1 MTLIIKIAMTKSDF
15 REDILIV
22 LKARD
27 LTIYRLAREAHV
39 DQASL
44 WRFVNNEGGN
54 LTTDSFFN
62 LWDLIYGDQRP
73 QPVLTKIH
81 K

>member
-1 MTLIIKIAMTKSDF
+1 MTKSDF

-27 LTIYRLAREAHV
+27 LTIYRLAREANV

-54 LTTDSFFN
+54 LSTDSFFN

-73 QPVLTKIH
+73 QPVLTKID

>member
-1 MTLIIKIAMTKSDF
+1 MTKSDF

-73 QPVLTKIH
+73 QPVLAKIH

>member
-73 QPVLTKIH
+73 QPVLAKIH

>member
-1 MTLIIKIAMTKSDF
+1 MTKSDF
-15 REDILIV
+15 RKDILLV

-27 LTIYRLAREAHV
+27 LTIYRLARETNV

-73 QPVLTKIH
+73 QPVLTKTH

>member
-1 MTLIIKIAMTKSDF
+1 MMLIIKIAMTKSDF

>member
-1 MTLIIKIAMTKSDF
+1 MTKSDF
-15 REDILIV
+15 RKDILLV

-27 LTIYRLAREAHV
+27 LTIYRLAREANV

-54 LTTDSFFN
+54 LNTDSFFN